1 MTQKSYCL
9 TDKSLLGKFKF
20 TNSTTRGIQVF
31 LLLLPGLIVFAMF
44 TIYPLIK
51 MFIMSFFN
59 WKLGLG
65 QASPFILFDNYKK
78 VIGDPVFKI
87 VMFNTFLY
95 AVITVPVQLVL
106 GLTVAVLINSINR
119 FKVTFRVLYY
129 LPVITSWVIVAIVF
143 RYIFQNVGFLNY
155 ILIDVLHLA
164 NDNVKWLDGRFSA
177 LSVSMLLGIWKGIG
191 WNMVVFL
198 AAIQCIPI
206 ELYEVAGIDGC
217 DRIKKFFYITIPS
230 IKNTILFALVML
242 TIGAFNVFTSIKLI
256 TDGKP
261 YHQTEVVLTWMY
273 YKAFHDIEFGYA
285 AALSYIV
292 AFTITILT
300 VIQFKYFEK
309 FKN

>member
-1 MTQKSYCL
+1 MTQKSVYF
-9 TDKSLLGKFKF
+9 TDKSLLNKLKL
-20 TNSTTRGIQVF
+20 TNLNTRGIQVF
-31 LLLLPGLIVFAMF
+31 LLILPGLIVFAMF
-44 TIYPLIK
+44 TIYPLVK
-51 MFIMSFFN
+51 MFIMSFFD

-65 QASPFILFDNYKK
+65 QTSPFILFDNYKN
-78 VIGDPVFKI
+78 VIGDPIFKI

-95 AVITVPVQLVL
+95 AVITVPIQLVL
-106 GLTVAVLINSINR
+106 GLTVAALINSINR

-155 ILIDVLHLA
+155 ILCDVLHLF

-177 LSVSMLLGIWKGIG
+177 LSITMLLGIWKGIG

-198 AAIQCIPI
+198 AAIQCIPT